1 MSLNM
6 NMLIAGPVWSHHKT
20 VSRWSFLVQAVM
32 WHWHKRRV
40 CVCETIMLAPIF
52 WDKWMTFTYLINL
65 TANERDGEHLCESA
79 CGVRLCLCVQSI
91 NPVFRDSPSLLP
103 AHHFPTL
110 EAVSQHHHTF
120 HRAVTCCCRGNR
132 LLFSFFCLSDHGIK
146 CHFVWVAVD
155 PLVTNTNTH
164 TKSEAHV
171 PLTHVC
177 TDKPFCL
184 PHS

>member
-1 MSLNM
+1 
-6 NMLIAGPVWSHHKT
+6 
-20 VSRWSFLVQAVM
+20 
-32 WHWHKRRV
+32 
-40 CVCETIMLAPIF
+40 
-52 WDKWMTFTYLINL
+52 MTFTYLINL
-65 TANERDGEHLCESA
+65 TVNERDGEHLCESA

-164 TKSEAHV
+164 TTSEAHV

-184 PHS
+184 PHSKRLKFNWCSFYTLATLQFSTFELALLPTSHHCE